1 MGVQDRR
8 LKRSAVKA
16 VLLGSLAVVG
26 TVCLFQSGAIKFD
39 NFGAVLNSDQ
49 GAETVSTADLLQA
62 MSLVQHELEEAEVQK
77 MIANPKK
84 VNEMA
89 QNLKQMR
96 MAVMQ
101 DAEKLQLAVKQ
112 MQQILDKA
120 HQIVH
125 DPNLPNLLAAYD
137 AGAAPRRMSAAF
149 AQPAM
154 GAPRAPHVAATSRAP
169 TANMGASDDLKDYA
183 KALNPVVGY
192 WDPLNLAEADFWDQG
207 NEATVGFLRHAEIK
221 HGRVAMAAFVG
232 YCVQSN
238 WHFPWKLTDSISY
251 DQIAAAGGP
260 ADQWD
265 ALPTNAKL
273 QIIVFVGLLELYSES
288 ANVLAGEGQAHY
300 MRGGKPGYFPSLK
313 KNIPHPIPFDLWDPF
328 GFTKKMSDEKK
339 AASLRAEV
347 NNGRLAM
354 LGIMGFLAES
364 KVSGSV
370 PALTSLGL
378 KPYAG
383 EIMAPLSAGDA
394 SLPFVQD
401 MISSGTGVITQGS
414 INFR

>member
-273 QIIVFVGLLELYSES
+273 QIIIFVGLLELYSES
-288 ANVLAGEGQAHY
+288 SNVLAGEGQSHY
-300 MRGGKPGYFPSLK
+300 MRGGKPGFFPSLK
-313 KNIPHPIPFDLWDPF
+313 KNGIPFPVGIDLWDPF
-328 GFTKKMSDEKK
+328 GFASKQSDEKK
-339 AASLRAEV
+339 ARSLRAEV

-354 LGIMGFLAES
+354 IGIMAFLSEA
-364 KVSGSV
+364 KVPGSV
-370 PALTSLGL
+370 PALTGLGV
-378 KPYAG
+378 PSYSG
-383 EIMAPLSAGDA
+383 EVMAPLSAGDA

-401 MISSGTGVITQGS
+401 MINSGVGVITGNIQ
-414 INFR
+414 R

>member
-1 MGVQDRR
+1 MEGLIQDRR
-8 LKRSAVKA
+8 VKRSAVKA
-16 VLLGSLAVVG
+16 LFLGSLAVVG
-26 TVCLFQSGAIKFD
+26 TVCLFQSGAIQFG
-39 NFGAVLNSDQ
+39 NFGAVLNS
-49 GAETVSTADLLQA
+49 AETVSTSDLLQA

-77 MIANPKK
+77 MVANPKK

-125 DPNLPNLLAAYD
+125 DPKLPNLLAAYD

-169 TANMGASDDLKDYA
+169 AANMAATDDLKDYA
-183 KALNPVVGY
+183 KELNPVVGY

-273 QIIVFVGLLELYSES
+273 QIIIFVGLLELYSES

-313 KNIPHPIPFDLWDPF
+313 KNIPHPIPLDFWDPL

-354 LGIMGFLAES
+354 LGIMAFLSEA
-364 KVSGSV
+364 KVPGSV

-378 KPYAG
+378 PSYSG
-383 EIMAPLSAGDA
+383 EVMAPLSAGDA
-394 SLPFVQD
+394 GLPFVQD
-401 MISSGTGVITQGS
+401 MINSGTGVITG
-414 INFR
+414 NVR